1 MLFISTISTYQR
13 ENIDHRM
20 SEDIKGKI
28 LFFSPNEEEASYF
41 TDSLIYICDH
51 NESGSLGLIFNRP
64 LNLELKDLFKGMKF
78 KEISNVIGNVFLGG
92 PVNPGAIFI
101 LHSPDKSWKGTVKA
115 SEEIYMSTDYEAI
128 EDIAHGDAPN
138 DFIITLGYTGWA
150 PGQLQEE
157 ISENA
162 WISFEADKDLIF
174 KISPE
179 DQINEISRIVGYDIR
194 MISPDFGNA

>member
-1 MLFISTISTYQR
+1 
-13 ENIDHRM
+13 M

-64 LNLELKDLFKGMKF
+64 LNLKLEDLLQGMKF
-78 KEISNVIGNVFLGG
+78 QEISNITGNVFLGG
-92 PVNPGAIFI
+92 PVSPGAIFI
-101 LHSPDKSWKGTVKA
+101 LHSPDKSWKGTIKV
-115 SEEIYMSTDYEAI
+115 SEDIYMSTDYEAI
-128 EDIAHGDAPN
+128 EDIACGDAPN
-138 DFIITLGYTGWA
+138 DFVLTLGYTGWA
-150 PGQLQEE
+150 PGQLNDE
-157 ISENA
+157 ISDNA
-162 WISFEADKDLIF
+162 WISFDGNKDLIF

-179 DQINEISRIVGYDIR
+179 DQINEISKIVGYDIR